1 MSTKEGDIFITKL
14 ERDFYGAFKVIK
26 KGKSFFDEMDGDLL
40 MIAVLNYIEKE
51 KPEISDDRLNEV
63 LCCDRFFSSNE
74 HCINF
79 FTDNPKYNR
88 LNEYEYLGNKPM
100 TDFEKEI
107 EFKLGDGRSGEKGGF
122 PLSGVIE
129 PHIGNNAFL
138 EWRWNNEKE
147 EFQKEVEIQNEKSRI
162 AREEYRKRSMK
173 PKKMLEDSL
182 FWEVVNKI
190 DWTKEEDEDED
201 EDRMNFAIEFLSK
214 KKVSEIKQ
222 FQENLS
228 YKLYQLDTKEHAKNI
243 GEDSY
248 KEDDSYFSADNFL
261 YVRCCVIA
269 NGKGYFKSVLKS
281 PKEMPK
287 DGDFEPLLYIAE
299 KAYEKRMNRELEYE
313 TGCDYETFSNT
324 KGWE

>member
-1 MSTKEGDIFITKL
+1 MNTKEGDIFITKL
-14 ERDFYGAFKVIK
+14 ERDFYGAFKIIK
-26 KGKSFFDEMDGDLL
+26 KGKSFFNEMDGGLL
-40 MIAVLNYIEKE
+40 MIAVLNYIDKE
-51 KPEISDDRLNEV
+51 KPEISDERLNEV
-63 LCCDRFFSSNE
+63 LCCDRFFCSNE
-74 HCINF
+74 YCINF

-88 LNEYEYLGNKPM
+88 LNEYEYLGHKPM

-107 EFKLGDGRSGEKGGF
+107 EFKLGDGRSGKKGGF

-129 PHIGNNAFL
+129 PYIGNNAFL
-138 EWRWNNEKE
+138 EWRWTNEKE

-173 PKKMLEDSL
+173 PKKMLDDNL
-182 FWEVVNKI
+182 FWEVINKI
-190 DWTKEEDEDED
+190 DWTKQDD
-201 EDRMNFAIEFLSK
+201 EDRMNLAIEFLSK

-243 GEDSY
+243 GEESF
-248 KEDDSYFSADNFL
+248 KNEETHFSVDYFL

-269 NGKGYFKSVLKS
+269 NGKEVFENTLNNSKQ
-281 PKEMPK
+281 MPK
-287 DGDFEPLLYIAE
+287 DLDFEPLIYLAE
-299 KAYEKRMNRELEYE
+299 QAYEKRMNKELEYD
-313 TGCDYETFSNT
+313 TGCDYETYSNI